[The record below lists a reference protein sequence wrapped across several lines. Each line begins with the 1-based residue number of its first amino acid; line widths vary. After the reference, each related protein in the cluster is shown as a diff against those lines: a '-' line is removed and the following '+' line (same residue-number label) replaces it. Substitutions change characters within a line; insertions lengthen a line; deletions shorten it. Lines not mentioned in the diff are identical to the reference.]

1 MEQFVEKAQLLQEDL
16 IGYRRV
22 LHKNPEI
29 GMVLPATTDFVKSE
43 LEKMGYEPNEI
54 CQSGLVATVGG
65 KKPGKVILLRADM
78 DALPIE
84 EETTEAC
91 KSNNGNMH
99 DCGHDFHTT
108 MLLGAAKLL
117 KDHEDEING
126 TVKLMFQPGEETLNG
141 AKAMID
147 AGVLAN
153 PKVDAAVM
161 LHVFTG
167 FPAPAGM
174 VILPEAGPS
183 SAASDGFEI
192 QVKGK
197 GGHGAMPNTTVD
209 PLNILSHIHIAL
221 QSINSREVNP
231 TDSAVVTVGM
241 MMGGI
246 ASNVIPD
253 TAVMKGTI
261 RTFSKEN
268 REFIPKRVKEI
279 AEGTAMTFRAEA
291 EVKITN
297 GCPSLVNDHSV
308 LKSAR
313 QSLVGLFGEQ
323 GILNMAD
330 MMPGGGKMMGSE
342 DFSFVSNEVPSL
354 MIAMT
359 AGNANDGYIYPMHH
373 PMAKFDEAILYKGA
387 AAYANIAINWLNQ

>member
-99 DCGHDFHTT
+99 ACGHDFHTT

-359 AGNANDGYIYPMHH
+359 AGNPNDGYIYPMHH